1 MDDLAHAYE
10 WGKSYAFDEEQLQYI
25 TILALKI
32 LDGQCKMDEH
42 NYHLFMSIYDG
53 ITDQMPTPLN
63 KKVHRIIYLSRTDDH
78 LKPKKEYTE
87 VIHELRVIMMKNM
100 DKPTMK
106 NFKQFVWNKLT

>member
-10 WGKSYAFDEEQLQYI
+10 WAKTYRFDEEQLQYI

-32 LDGQCKMDEH
+32 LDRQCKMDEH
-42 NYHLFMSIYDG
+42 NYHLFMAVYDG
-53 ITDQMPTPLN
+53 ITDQIPTPLD
-63 KKVHRIIYLSRTDDH
+63 KKVHHIIDLSRTDDP
-78 LKPKKEYTE
+78 LLPKKEYTE

-106 NFKQFVWNKLT
+106 NFKQFVWNQLT